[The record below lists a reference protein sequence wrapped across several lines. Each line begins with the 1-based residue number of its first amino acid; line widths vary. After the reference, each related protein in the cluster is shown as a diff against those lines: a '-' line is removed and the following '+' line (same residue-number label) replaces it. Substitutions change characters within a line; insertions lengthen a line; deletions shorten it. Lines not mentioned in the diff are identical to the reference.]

1 MNGIYLGRIFSCSIV
16 NHLRVEKMRTCSK
29 NDFLQCVKQHC

>member
-1 MNGIYLGRIFSCSIV
+1 MVYIWEGSFSCSIV

-29 NDFLQCVKQHC
+29 NDVLQCVKRHC